1 MRCTA
6 VVLMLLLSGG
16 ILAEA
21 QNQVTPLHLTL
32 EDAITQALKANL
44 GVRVA
49 NTQRVEADGARE
61 RASSPLLP
69 RITAD
74 HVTSFQNRNL
84 QALGLS
90 MPGLPIPAVVGPFS
104 NYDYRVFAS
113 QAIIDRQAYHT
124 WKSSERQ
131 QVAASLTYQ
140 DTRDLVIRQA
150 GGLYFEAEAAQAQVE
165 ADEARV
171 TTSEALL
178 KLAQDQHS
186 AGLATAV
193 DVVREQVQLQRD
205 QQTLLVARDNYETSI
220 LNLERYLGIRPG
232 EPLELA
238 EKLEFKAVELPD
250 LDEAITAALKSR
262 SDYRS
267 LMSQREAVLEQQR
280 ASRARYLPK
289 FSVDGNYGALGR
301 SYGTMPGIGLIEG
314 VISIDVFDRD
324 RSGEKKELASQVG
337 RIDSQIADLERGI
350 EQDVRKAALDLQS
363 AAQQV
368 SVTQSGLDLA
378 QRELDLARDR
388 FKNGLTDNIEVITA
402 QTSLQSAEDD
412 HIAALARHSDA
423 ALALARA
430 LGATEGTYRKYVDV
444 SPTGATQEK
453 GLAHP

>member
-1 MRCTA
+1 MRSIA
-6 VVLMLLLSGG
+6 VVLLLLLCGG
-16 ILAEA
+16 GLAKA
-21 QNQVTPLHLTL
+21 QNQTPPLRLTL
-32 EDAITQALKANL
+32 EDVITQALKANL
-44 GVRVA
+44 GVHVA
-49 NTQRVEADGARE
+49 DTQRMEAAGARE

-74 HVTSFQNRNL
+74 HVTSLQNRNL

-113 QAIIDRQAYHT
+113 QSIIDRQAYHT
-124 WKSSERQ
+124 WKSAERQ
-131 QVAASLTYQ
+131 QEAALLTYQ

-150 GGLYFEAEAAQAQVE
+150 GGLYFEAQSAQAEAE

-178 KLAQDQHS
+178 KLARDQHS

-205 QQTLLVARDNYETSI
+205 QQTLLVARDDYETSI
-220 LNLERYLGIRPG
+220 LNLERYLGMRPG

-238 EKLEFKAVELPD
+238 EKLEFHAVELPD
-250 LDEAITAALKSR
+250 MDEAIAVALSRR

-267 LMSQREAVLEQQR
+267 LRSRREALLEQQR

-301 SYGTMPGIGLIEG
+301 SYGTMPGVGLIEG

-324 RSGEKKELASQVG
+324 RTGEKKELASQLE
-337 RIDSQIADLERGI
+337 RIDSQLADLERGI

-368 SVTQSGLDLA
+368 RVTQSGLDLA
-378 QRELDLARDR
+378 QRELELARDR

-423 ALALARA
+423 TLALARA
-430 LGATEGTYRKYVDV
+430 LGATEVNYRKYVGV
-444 SPTGATQEK
+444 SRATGSEK
-453 GLAHP
+453 GLAQP